1 MRGLHNKMGREINL
15 TIAVLITLLLLIS
28 TIMMMFT
35 DLKLLGGFFFIILSA
50 WVLVEYKQNE
60 IHKRSF

>member
-1 MRGLHNKMGREINL
+1 MGREINL